1 MSLSRSSR
9 RRITSWKSVDNLL
22 QAAKL
27 TSATWRHTQG
37 ANHRLYMAAWTKDSP
52 NHSLKEPTQ
61 PEIEDQEHG
70 LGADDAAASV
80 ISAKE
85 NTRAKG

>member
-1 MSLSRSSR
+1 MQPDD
-9 RRITSWKSVDNLL
+9 T
-22 QAAKL
+22 
-27 TSATWRHTQG
+27 H
-37 ANHRLYMAAWTKDSP
+37 
-52 NHSLKEPTQ
+52 KEPTTVSIRQ
-61 PEIEDQEHG
+61 PEPRICPTTLSKNQPAQPELEDQEHG

>member
-1 MSLSRSSR
+1 MQPDDTHKEPTTVSIRQPEPRIRPTTLS
-9 RRITSWKSVDNLL
+9 KN
-22 QAAKL
+22 Q
-27 TSATWRHTQG
+27 
-37 ANHRLYMAAWTKDSP
+37 
-52 NHSLKEPTQ
+52 PTQ
-61 PEIEDQEHG
+61 PELEDQEHR